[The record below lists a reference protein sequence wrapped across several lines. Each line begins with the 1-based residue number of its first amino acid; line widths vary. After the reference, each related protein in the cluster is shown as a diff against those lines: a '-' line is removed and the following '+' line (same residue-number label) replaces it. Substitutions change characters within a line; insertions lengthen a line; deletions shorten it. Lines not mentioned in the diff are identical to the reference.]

1 MEASSFDIIKYASFI
16 ISLIAFYISFK
27 NFKTNRLVYLYS
39 NLFDDILINKLPNA
53 FNRALQCESSR
64 DTNEFIDLL
73 MQLTDK
79 LSFFQFYNHSM
90 YSELKFIVRDIDE
103 NFENYCN
110 EEKARICCS
119 SIYENERIN
128 MMIYITFNLWKILKH
143 NFKNICTK

>member
-1 MEASSFDIIKYASFI
+1 MEASSFDIIKYASFV

-53 FNRALQCESSR
+53 FNKALQCESPG
-64 DTNEFIDLL
+64 DINEFIELL

-90 YSELKFIVRDIDE
+90 YSELKKIVSDIDE
-103 NFENYCN
+103 NFENFCN
-110 EEKARICCS
+110 EEKSEYAAKVSKKMKELYDI
-119 SIYENERIN
+119 IYNVH
-128 MMIYITFNLWKILKH
+128 LWKIFKH
-143 NFKNICTK
+143 NWNNSWK

>member
-110 EEKARICCS
+110 EEKPEYVAAVS
-119 SIYENERIN
+119 MKMKELYDVIYNIH
-128 MMIYITFNLWKILKH
+128 LWKILKH